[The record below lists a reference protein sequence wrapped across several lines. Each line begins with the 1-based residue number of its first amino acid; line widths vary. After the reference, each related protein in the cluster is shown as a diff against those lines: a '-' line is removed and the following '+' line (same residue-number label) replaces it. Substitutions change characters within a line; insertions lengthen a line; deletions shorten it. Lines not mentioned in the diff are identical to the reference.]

1 MAVSTW
7 RRVYDD
13 LLDRYGRKVAD
24 AFMRAVDD
32 LRSAAEVQRLIDAI
46 ARRDYEAAIDALHLE
61 AEAFDEML
69 EAVRESY
76 IEGGRAGAGRI
87 RGRALVV
94 RFDGRNLEA
103 ERWLR
108 DHSARLVTRILDDQR
123 EAVRA
128 HLSEAMAEGVNPRQT
143 ALRIVGRI
151 SRVTGRREGGVLG
164 LTAAQERYVAAA
176 RTELASG
183 DPEAMRAFLRRE
195 RRDRRFDR
203 AIERAIREERPLDGE
218 TALRALTAYE
228 RRLLQLRGETIARV
242 ETMTAIQTARMEAYR
257 QAVASGKVAE
267 QDIIRTWRSAGDFR
281 VRHTHRVMNGQ
292 QVRGLREPFVSPSG
306 ARLRHPMD
314 TSLGAGMAEIA
325 NCRCDMEVRI
335 DFIGRMRRLERE
347 G

>member
-1 MAVSTW
+1 MATRTAW
-7 RRVYDD
+7 RR
-13 LLDRYGRKVAD
+13 LHAELEARYGRKVAD
-24 AFMRAVDD
+24 AFMLAVDD
-32 LRSAAEVQRLIDAI
+32 LRSAAEIQRLIDAI
-46 ARRDYEAAIDALHLE
+46 ERRDMEAALDALHLDP
-61 AEAFDEML
+61 AAFDELL
-69 EAVRESY
+69 ESIREGY
-76 IEGGRAGAGRI
+76 LVTGRGVARAMGGRAMVI
-87 RGRALVV
+87 
-94 RFDGRNLEA
+94 RFDGRNPEA

-128 HLSEAMAEGVNPRQT
+128 HLSEAMAAGVNPRQT

-218 TALRALTAYE
+218 TALRAITAYE

-314 TSLGAGMAEIA
+314 QSLGAGVGEVV
-325 NCRCDMEVRI
+325 NCRCDMEIRL
-335 DFIGRMRRLERE
+335 DFIGRMRR